1 MAQIDPNTV
10 TWDAPPQPV
19 GKPVTG
25 AANEPLQGGVILPGK
40 PEKPDKPTETFRIAT
55 EAEKRAAGLDPARS
69 YQISNTT
76 GEFKDVSGQAPAK
89 AAPAADP
96 NRVFKI
102 NSTLDQLTNLRRL
115 AEKSLSVGEQAGRVR
130 ETPLIGALLGQNRA
144 DLEGALSQVEGN
156 LIQDQLAVL
165 AQINP
170 GGIAS
175 LANAESEARRLA
187 SSIANLDPNQ
197 SREQFLAGV
206 QRAEEYYKR
215 QLEQMGGK
223 REPVIPAAGGGA
235 PPSVAPIEAGKPYQ
249 TEADLAVQRQLQDAW
264 NRGLSVDDMIALN
277 QQMGRGPFAPEDIAR
292 MRDARTKGG
301 PISFYATPTGQ
312 PTAAEGVIGAA
323 LSTPVGEAV
332 GGYAM
337 GAANALTA
345 GTLDELAPILGLDPA
360 RVQAAKDYL
369 RERAPTAS
377 LAGEVTGGIL
387 GSIPAVRGSTALLGG
402 TRLAGAAP
410 LIGEA
415 AYGAAYGAGEAPEGQ
430 RALGALIGGGAAGI
444 GGALANRFLP
454 GGPGTFT
461 GMAPEVPAGAVMPEV
476 PPVAAMAPEV
486 PPVAGQ
492 VIAEPPVGAPLPSA
506 GGAIEITA
514 QDIARFTTPEDR
526 AIFNQRQL
534 EYIARN
540 KKFLDQQAAQAAP
553 TPTPEPAPMPQ
564 AAQAATPGA
573 ELTREELID
582 LARKATSRTP
592 GASKARAQLADIAKT
607 NPEAQ
612 AAADRLG
619 VELPIDVLSDNAQ
632 LKEVVGL
639 TRSEIG
645 STAKQAWNEA
655 VSTVSDRA
663 HQAMDE
669 LDAVTDISQVSA
681 DVFDRLDKAQ
691 MGLGR
696 QATTLRQEVTDAVD
710 VRGRVEADRIKS
722 WLDERIADLGGGK
735 EGIANLS
742 PEEKRLWGIVSKGQP
757 TYALLNEQRDLIGQA
772 LEKGT
777 GPWSNTNM
785 KRLKDIYGALADDQ
799 INFIETSAGK
809 EIADKQ
815 RAANTLFRQMYEG
828 REQMER
834 IFTKNLSGS
843 LAPLMQRAI
852 TQGAKGNAQTLNTLV
867 KIIPEDMRGK
877 VLTSALFKAAKATDD
892 TFSFTNFANIYRDLR
907 ANGAVYK
914 EFAKA
919 VGPEGDKLLTDLY
932 AISRR
937 LSDADKAISRT
948 GASTQLQLL
957 NSERLLS
964 RILMASGGAAGAG
977 LIGSMLGGPGAA
989 IVGAGL
995 AAAAPEIAQRVGKTN
1010 AQKLHN
1016 LMSSTEFRDLAT
1028 SAATGDALDRN
1039 INRVAG
1045 SSAFRDFAKTIGLE
1059 LKQGR
1064 NWLRSAVTAGAVGEV
1079 GPEAGA
1085 PEGAIMVKPQ

>member
-1 MAQIDPNTV
+1 MATQNDPWAEFRTGGQP
-10 TWDAPPQPV
+10 AAAPQPSARPLGVV
-19 GKPVTG
+19 G
-25 AANEPLQGGVILPGK
+25 
-40 PEKPDKPTETFRIAT
+40 
-55 EAEKRAAGLDPARS
+55 
-69 YQISNTT
+69 
-76 GEFKDVSGQAPAK
+76 GQAPSDK
-89 AAPAADP
+89 
-96 NRVFKI
+96 
-102 NSTLDQLTNLRRL
+102 
-115 AEKSLSVGEQAGRVR
+115 
-130 ETPLIGALLGQNRA
+130 
-144 DLEGALSQVEGN
+144 
-156 LIQDQLAVL
+156 
-165 AQINP
+165 
-170 GGIAS
+170 
-175 LANAESEARRLA
+175 
-187 SSIANLDPNQ
+187 
-197 SREQFLAGV
+197 
-206 QRAEEYYKR
+206 RAEESLDIQR
-215 QLEQMGGK
+215 QGEERQQRGEQRDIEQRTFERGGK
-223 REPVIPAAGGGA
+223 LYDQYVGRTAVKMYEAAWPAFTSAISQPDTTQGNRALIYNAIKIFDPEGAVPSGDIEGIESSSPILQRIIRSSGRLLDQGGNLPPEQRKELLDALHQRVTTLRGPYNLVRSDFERRSQKIGIDPLDTIGSPIDQADANIYQEWLKKQQVAEGAA
-235 PPSVAPIEAGKPYQ
+235 PPPAVAPIKAGEAFQ
-249 TEADLAVQRQLQDAW
+249 TEADLAAQRQLQDAW
-264 NRGLSVDDMIALN
+264 ARGLSVDELIQFN
-277 QQMGRGPFAPEDIAR
+277 QQIGRGAFSPEDIQR
-292 MRDARTKGG
+292 MRDARAQNK
-301 PISFYATPTGQ
+301 PEAISFYATPTGQ
-312 PTAAEGVIGAA
+312 PTAAQGIIGAA
-323 LSTPVGEAV
+323 LETPVGEAV
-332 GGYAM
+332 GGYAV

-387 GSIPAVRGSTALLGG
+387 GSIPAVRGAGAALAG

-410 LIGEA
+410 LLGEIG
-415 AYGAAYGAGEAPEGQ
+415 YGAAYGAGEAPEGQ
-430 RALGALIGGGAAGI
+430 RLTGALIGGGAAGL

-461 GMAPEVPAGAVMPEV
+461 GAAPEAPAGAVMPEV

-486 PPVAGQ
+486 PPVA
-492 VIAEPPVGAPLPSA
+492 A
-506 GGAIEITA
+506 
-514 QDIARFTTPEDR
+514 
-526 AIFNQRQL
+526 
-534 EYIARN
+534 
-540 KKFLDQQAAQAAP
+540 AAP
-553 TPTPEPAPMPQ
+553 SPATVAPAAAAPAP
-564 AAQAATPGA
+564 AAGTPVTA
-573 ELTREELID
+573 EEMIT
-582 LARKATSRTP
+582 LAQKAVSRTP
-592 GASKARAQLADIAKT
+592 GASKARAQLAEIAKT
-607 NPEAQ
+607 NPEAK

-619 VELPIDVLSDNAQ
+619 LELPVDVLSDNAQ
-632 LKEVVGL
+632 LKEVTGL
-639 TRSEIG
+639 TRSQIG
-645 STAKQAWNEA
+645 SEAKQAWNE
-655 VSTVSDRA
+655 TVSAASERA

-681 DVFDRLDKAQ
+681 DVFDRLDNAQ
-691 MGLGR
+691 KGLGR
-696 QATTLRQEVTDAVD
+696 QASNLRQEVTDAVD
-710 VRGRVEADRIKS
+710 VRGRVEANGIKT
-722 WLDERIADLGGGK
+722 WLEGRIADLGGGK

-757 TYALLNEQRDLIGQA
+757 TYALINEQRDLIGQA

-799 INFIETSAGK
+799 IKFIEASAGK

-815 RAANTLFRQMYEG
+815 RAANTLFKQMYEG

-852 TQGAKGNAQTLNTLV
+852 TQGTKGNAQTLNTLV

-877 VLTSALFKAAKATDD
+877 VLTSALFKAAKATDE

-1016 LMSSTEFRDLAT
+1016 LMSSAEFRDLAT
-1028 SAATGDALDRN
+1028 SAATNEALDRN
-1039 INRVAG
+1039 INRVAN

-1064 NWLRSAVTAGAVGEV
+1064 NWLRSAITAGAVQEM
-1079 GPEAGA
+1079 GPEAGP
-1085 PEGAIMVKPQ
+1085 PEGAIMVRPQQ

>member
-1 MAQIDPNTV
+1 MAQTDPWLLPTASPQA
-10 TWDAPPQPV
+10 APRGGMGVEIPKAP
-19 GKPVTG
+19 K
-25 AANEPLQGGVILPGK
+25 EPDLPS
-40 PEKPDKPTETFRIAT
+40 PTRAT
-55 EAEKRAAGLDPARS
+55 ERWRTMTPAEIKAQGLQEGQRYQINEAGKIEPITSKEMTEGESKAVGFYQRMRSADTQLNRLGLDP
-69 YQISNTT
+69 Q
-76 GEFKDVSGQAPAK
+76 GF
-89 AAPAADP
+89 
-96 NRVFKI
+96 
-102 NSTLDQLTNLRRL
+102 STLIAQRISPDFSRAALSDERRAQLDAMENFIAASLRLESGAAIGPDEFAKQARIFFPQPGAGQNEIDTKKQQRELAILGFKAVAGETGARRADENLRN
-115 AEKSLSVGEQAGRVR
+115 
-130 ETPLIGALLGQNRA
+130 LGFIDENG
-144 DLEGALSQVEGN
+144 LPIVKPS
-156 LIQDQLAVL
+156 
-165 AQINP
+165 
-170 GGIAS
+170 
-175 LANAESEARRLA
+175 
-187 SSIANLDPNQ
+187 
-197 SREQFLAGV
+197 
-206 QRAEEYYKR
+206 
-215 QLEQMGGK
+215 
-223 REPVIPAAGGGA
+223 PAAGGGA
-235 PPSVAPIEAGKPYQ
+235 PPAVAPIKAGEAYQ
-249 TEADLAVQRQLQDAW
+249 TEADLAAQKRLQDAW
-264 NRGLSVDDMIALN
+264 NSGLSVDDMIALN
-277 QQMGRGPFAPEDIAR
+277 QQMGRGAFAPEDIAR

-332 GGYAM
+332 GGYTM

-345 GTLDELAPILGLDPA
+345 GMLDELAPILGLDA
-360 RVQAAKDYL
+360 GRVQAAKDYL
-369 RERAPTAS
+369 RTKAPVS
-377 LAGEVTGGIL
+377 SFAGEVTGGIIGAL
-387 GSIPAVRGSTALLGG
+387 PAIKGAQALTAG
-402 TRLAGAAP
+402 TKLAGAAP
-410 LIGEA
+410 LIGETL
-415 AYGAAYGAGEAPEGQ
+415 YGAGYGAGEAPTGERGI
-430 RALGALIGGGAAGI
+430 GALIGGGAALG

-454 GGPGTFT
+454 GGPGTWT
-461 GMAPEVPAGAVMPEV
+461 GAVPEVPAGAVIPEV

-486 PPVAGQ
+486 APAAPV
-492 VIAEPPVGAPLPSA
+492 
-506 GGAIEITA
+506 
-514 QDIARFTTPEDR
+514 
-526 AIFNQRQL
+526 
-534 EYIARN
+534 
-540 KKFLDQQAAQAAP
+540 AQAAP
-553 TPTPEPAPMPQ
+553 SMAPEMPPVAAAIPEAAAAAPM
-564 AAQAATPGA
+564 AA
-573 ELTREELID
+573 EEMIT
-582 LARKATSRTP
+582 LAQKAVSRTP
-592 GASKARAQLADIAKT
+592 GASKARAQLADMAKT
-607 NPEAQ
+607 NPEAK

-619 VELPIDVLSDNAQ
+619 IELPVDVLSDNAQ
-632 LKEVVGL
+632 LKEVTGL
-639 TRSEIG
+639 TRAQIG
-645 STAKQAWNEA
+645 SEAKQAWNE
-655 VSTVSDRA
+655 TVSAASERA

-691 MGLGR
+691 MGLGK
-696 QATTLRQEVTDAVD
+696 QASNLRQEVTDAVD
-710 VRGRVEADRIKS
+710 VRGRVDAAGIKG
-722 WLDERIADLGGGK
+722 WLEGRIADLGGGK

-757 TYALLNEQRDLIGQA
+757 TYALINEQRDLIGQA

-785 KRLKDIYGALADDQ
+785 KRLKDIYGALANDQ
-799 INFIETSAGK
+799 INFIEASAGK

-815 RAANTLFRQMYEG
+815 RAANTLFKQMYEG

-877 VLTSALFKAAKATDD
+877 VLTSALFKAAKATDE

-948 GASTQLQLL
+948 GASTQLNLL

-977 LIGSMLGGPGAA
+977 LIGSVLGGPGAA

-1016 LMSSTEFRDLAT
+1016 LMSSTEFRELAT

-1064 NWLRSAVTAGAVGEV
+1064 NWLRSAMTAGAVGEV
-1079 GPEAGA
+1079 GPEAGP
-1085 PEGAIMVKPQ
+1085 PEGAIMVRPQ